1 MLLPLSPF
9 RRVLTQF
16 CGLPVA
22 IPILLELSLALLQL
36 ARQCEDVNRDR
47 SGEWP

>member
-9 RRVLTQF
+9 RRVLSPF
-16 CGLPVA
+16 CGLPVV
-22 IPILLELSLALLQL
+22 IPILLELSLTLLHL
-36 ARQCEDVNRDR
+36 ARQCEAANRDR